1 MGPHI
6 VLDAFSRSHLYLNH
20 LHLIAKITFVI
31 MSQDPIT
38 SGRHNDFVGG
48 EGSKGRIPG
57 ADDATSGH
65 YFVAVD
71 WEWV

>member
-1 MGPHI
+1 
-6 VLDAFSRSHLYLNH
+6 
-20 LHLIAKITFVI
+20 

-71 WEWV
+71 PKPGECAAYGV